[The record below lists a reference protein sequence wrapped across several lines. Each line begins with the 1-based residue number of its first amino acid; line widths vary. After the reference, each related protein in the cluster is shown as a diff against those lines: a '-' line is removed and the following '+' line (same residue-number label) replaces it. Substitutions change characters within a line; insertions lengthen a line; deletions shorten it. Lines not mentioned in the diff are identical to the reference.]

1 MVWLFSGAE
10 KNHLSPFPVEKF
22 KMAAITLLYFYHVF
36 YIYFHRLLTFVAVY
50 KFYCTQLFISGLKNK
65 TPVYLTTGVAHMPL
79 PDTILRKYL

>member
-22 KMAAITLLYFYHVF
+22 KMTAIILLYFYHVF
-36 YIYFHRLLTFVAVY
+36 FHVFPFQILLHSYSFLV
-50 KFYCTQLFISGLKNK
+50 LKNK

-79 PDTILRKYL
+79 PDTIFRKYF